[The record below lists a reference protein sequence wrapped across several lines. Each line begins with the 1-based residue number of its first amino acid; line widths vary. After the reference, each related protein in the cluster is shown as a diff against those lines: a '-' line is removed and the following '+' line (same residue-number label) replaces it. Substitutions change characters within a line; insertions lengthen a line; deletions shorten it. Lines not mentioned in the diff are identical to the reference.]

1 MKLPLRLL
9 SAIPHH
15 RLRKSLV
22 KSESFE
28 AVVGI
33 TIPKT
38 NNYLKVKQAIEG
50 LRLSLQRYN

>member
-15 RLRKSLV
+15 RLRKGLV

-28 AVVGI
+28 AVVAI

-38 NNYLKVKQAIEG
+38 NNYLKVKQKIEG
-50 LRLSLQRYN
+50 LRLSL

>member
-15 RLRKSLV
+15 KLRKSLV

-28 AVVGI
+28 AVVAI

-50 LRLSLQRYN
+50 LRLSL

>member
-1 MKLPLRLL
+1 M
-9 SAIPHH
+9 
-15 RLRKSLV
+15 

-28 AVVGI
+28 AAVAI

-50 LRLSLQRYN
+50 VKDVFTKIQLIHSQVRNLKNKVLSHFI